1 MKIVV
6 FTMLYFFKKIK
17 KNTSK
22 YHYLTP
28 VYPKSSYDLHFLRYR
43 VREIRIGN
51 YGSFFAL
58 LFFVRNFHGPDFKL

>member
-22 YHYLTP
+22 YYLTP

-43 VREIRIGN
+43 VCEIRIGN